1 MKIKIPCLETKL
13 VPREKIRA
21 NNYNPNHVSKDKMN
35 LLKQSIIDNGF
46 CFPIVTIYDKDE
58 EMYIIVDGFHR
69 YTICQKEWLDIKEVP
84 VVVLEHDISQRMS
97 ATIQFNKARGVHSVD
112 LDADVVKALIEQGM
126 SELDISQHLGID
138 IDTIHRYKQMTGIIH
153 LFENVNYSSSWG
165 MEEVEDED

>member
-21 NNYNPNHVSKDKMN
+21 NNYNPNHVPKDKMN